1 MNTVHL
7 AAVALICGFLAWTL
21 ARYAPLAVPA
31 STLAVQGV
39 LGVATGLLV
48 REISF
53 SSLDPS
59 DWVAVLAVA
68 VATLAICIAGGALL
82 GMHRGISPLTGA
94 LSLVAGGSS
103 GVVSIAREL
112 GADDRVV
119 AAVQYL
125 RVALITAAMPLVVAV
140 VFGATA
146 TATHATPAAAD
157 NGSLLFSLP
166 VIATIVVIGAAA
178 GRTVRLPGAGLL
190 GPMAITIALEFSGLL
205 ANLHVPVMLVQA
217 AALLFVWQTVLQFD
231 RESLRAIRRI
241 LPTALALITVLN
253 LAVAGLG
260 VVLANVVG
268 LSQLD
273 GYLATS
279 PGGIYAVL
287 GTTIGSDSNVAFV
300 MTSQVVRVVLMLLAA
315 PLVARMFLRLRLFAP
330 KESSMATK
338 PFDGTIR
345 ATHEIG
351 PRAEQ
356 LAFRP
361 QIEAVVVAVK
371 S

>member
-1 MNTVHL
+1 MNTVNL

-21 ARYAPLAVPA
+21 ARHAPQAVPA
-31 STLAVQGV
+31 STIAVQGV

-53 SSLDPS
+53 SSLEAS
-59 DWVAVLAVA
+59 DWVAVVAVA
-68 VATLAICIAGGALL
+68 VATLAVCIAGGALL

-125 RVALITAAMPLVVAV
+125 RVALITAAMPFVVAV
-140 VFGATA
+140 IFGG
-146 TATHATPAAAD
+146 TATHTSPAAAD
-157 NGSLLFSLP
+157 NGSVLFGLP
-166 VIATIVVIGAAA
+166 VIVTIVVIGAAA
-178 GRTVRLPGAGLL
+178 GRAARLPGGGLL

-205 ANLHVPVMLVQA
+205 AGLTVPVMLVQA

-241 LPTALALITVLN
+241 LPTALALIMALN
-253 LAVAGLG
+253 LAVAGFG

-268 LSQLD
+268 LSPLD

-287 GTTIGSDSNVAFV
+287 GTSIGSDSNVAFI
-300 MTSQVVRVVLMLLAA
+300 MTSQVLRVVLMLFAA
-315 PLVARMFLRLRLFAP
+315 PLVARMFLRFRLFASE
-330 KESSMATK
+330 ESPMARK
-338 PFDGTIR
+338 PFDDTVR
-345 ATHEIG
+345 HEM
-351 PRAEQ
+351 A
-356 LAFRP
+356 
-361 QIEAVVVAVK
+361 AVVVR
-371 S
+371 

>member
-21 ARYAPLAVPA
+21 AGYVPQAVPA

-53 SSLDPS
+53 SSLDAS

-68 VATLAICIAGGALL
+68 IATLAICIAGGALL

-103 GVVSIAREL
+103 GVVSIAHEL

-125 RVALITAAMPLVVAV
+125 RVALITAAMPFVVAV
-140 VFGATA
+140 VFGGTTTHASPEAATA
-146 TATHATPAAAD
+146 DVP
-157 NGSLLFSLP
+157 LLFGLP
-166 VIATIVVIGAAA
+166 VIATIVVVGAAA
-178 GRTVRLPGAGLL
+178 GRAVKIPGAGLL

-205 ANLHVPVMLVQA
+205 SGLHVPVMLVQA

-241 LPTALALITVLN
+241 LPTALALIAVLN

-260 VVLANVVG
+260 AALANVVG

-287 GTTIGSDSNVAFV
+287 GTTIGSDSDVAFV
-300 MTSQVVRVVLMLLAA
+300 MTSQVIRVVLMLFAA
-315 PLVARMFLRLRLFAP
+315 PLVARMFLRFRLFALE
-330 KESSMATK
+330 ESAMGTK
-338 PFDGTIR
+338 PFDGTLR

-351 PRAEQ
+351 PRAER
-356 LAFRP
+356 LVLRSE
-361 QIEAVVVAVK
+361 IEAVVVPVR

>member
-1 MNTVHL
+1 MNTVNL
-7 AAVALICGFLAWTL
+7 AAVALICGFLAWSL
-21 ARYAPLAVPA
+21 ARYAPRAVPA

-53 SSLDPS
+53 SSLGAW

-68 VATLAICIAGGALL
+68 IATLAICIAGGALL
-82 GMHRGISPLTGA
+82 GMHRGVSPLTGA

-103 GVVSIAREL
+103 GVVSIAHEL
-112 GADDRVV
+112 GADHRIV

-125 RVALITAAMPLVVAV
+125 RVALITAAMPFVVAI
-140 VFGATA
+140 VFGAT
-146 TATHATPAAAD
+146 TAHASSAVAAD
-157 NGSLLFSLP
+157 DVPLVFSLP
-166 VIATIVVIGAAA
+166 LIATMVVIGAAA
-178 GRTVRLPGAGLL
+178 GRAVRLPGGGLL
-190 GPMAITIALEFSGLL
+190 GPMAITIAAEFGGLL
-205 ANLHVPVMLVQA
+205 TGVHVPVMLVQA

-241 LPTALALITVLN
+241 LPTAMGLITILN

-260 VVLANVVG
+260 VLLANVVG

-287 GTTIGSDSNVAFV
+287 GTTIGSDSDVAFV
-300 MTSQVVRVVLMLLAA
+300 MTSQVIRVVLMLFAA
-315 PLVARMFLRLRLFAP
+315 PLVARMFLRLAVFPPTISIRPHHGHNRESHDVLAP
-330 KESSMATK
+330 
-338 PFDGTIR
+338 
-345 ATHEIG
+345 IG
-351 PRAEQ
+351 MT
-356 LAFRP
+356 RP
-361 QIEAVVVAVK
+361 LN